1 MLSCVGAVA
10 YSGLLMGLSI
20 VVMLR
25 LYNMLT
31 EGAQYVDSSTCESV
45 VIESLVYLVTCYFHV
60 YAGVSLL
67 CIVGSKLEHFFC
79 FFLILPRDDLHH

>member
-1 MLSCVGAVA
+1 MLSCGGAVA
-10 YSGLLMGLSI
+10 YSGLLMGFSI

-25 LYNMLT
+25 LYMLT

-67 CIVGSKLEHFFC
+67 CIVGPSWAL
-79 FFLILPRDDLHH
+79 